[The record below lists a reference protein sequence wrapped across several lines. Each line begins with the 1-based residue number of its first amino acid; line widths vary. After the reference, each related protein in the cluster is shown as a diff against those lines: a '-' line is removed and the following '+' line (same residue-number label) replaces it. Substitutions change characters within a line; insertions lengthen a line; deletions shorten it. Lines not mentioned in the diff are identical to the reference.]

1 MGFLLCRKGLVGSVI
16 KQFIDT
22 VNDAALKAML
32 KYIDDEN
39 DDRENEIEKLE
50 EEIEK
55 IKHNQSTF
63 EDTKKVVEAYTNLS
77 KVVKKSIVTAII
89 TGVIGWILIQI
100 GIGGG

>member
-1 MGFLLCRKGLVGSVI
+1 MI

-39 DDRENEIEKLE
+39 DDREKEIETLKE
-50 EEIEK
+50 ELK
-55 IKHNQSTF
+55 VIKHNQSTF

>member
-1 MGFLLCRKGLVGSVI
+1 MFYFRKGLVGSVI

-32 KYIDDEN
+32 KWLDDEN
-39 DDRENEIEKLE
+39 GDREKEIELLENEIKEL
-50 EEIEK
+50 
-55 IKHNQSTF
+55 KHNQSTF

-77 KVVKKSIVTAII
+77 KVAKKSVVTAIV
-89 TGVIGWILIQI
+89 TGVIGFILYQI

>member
-1 MGFLLCRKGLVGSVI
+1 MI

-22 VNDAALKAML
+22 VNDTALKAML
-32 KYIDDEN
+32 KYIDNEN
-39 DDRENEIEKLE
+39 DEHKKRIKSLE
-50 EEIEK
+50 EELEL

-77 KVVKKSIVTAII
+77 KVAKKSVVTAIV
-89 TGVIGWILIQI
+89 TGVVGFILYQI

>member
-1 MGFLLCRKGLVGSVI
+1 MI

>member
-1 MGFLLCRKGLVGSVI
+1 MI

-22 VNDAALKAML
+22 VNDTALKAML

-39 DDRENEIEKLE
+39 DDRGIEIEKLE